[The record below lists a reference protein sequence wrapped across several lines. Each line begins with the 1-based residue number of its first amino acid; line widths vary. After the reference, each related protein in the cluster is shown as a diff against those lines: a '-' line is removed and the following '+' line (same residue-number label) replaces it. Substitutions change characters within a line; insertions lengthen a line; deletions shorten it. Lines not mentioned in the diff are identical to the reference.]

1 LGKWGSGRA
10 PLKCQDPYHLLPST
24 PCIPAAFPYGKG
36 MKPDSKKE
44 WKDSI
49 ISIYPAVFSVIIIV
63 ERMIDLAYNDWMFYT
78 WYAWKESV

>member
-1 LGKWGSGRA
+1 
-10 PLKCQDPYHLLPST
+10 
-24 PCIPAAFPYGKG
+24 
-36 MKPDSKKE
+36 MKPDSKEE

-63 ERMIDLAYNDWMFYT
+63 ERMIDLAYNNWMFYT